1 VNGWF
6 DIKLTR
12 ASVEY
17 TVSVINNRDSRL
29 NSKKISLRS
38 SFPFIR
44 GYAASVR
51 MALCYIRSNNMIQRI
66 LLLVVLVFSSSVYA
80 GEQQVY
86 DIVMVE
92 KSGGDWRA
100 VKYNI
105 SSGESWYIRNG
116 VFIRLLD
123 DEVLPESRYKVVA
136 TKHKGGWG
144 AVKMDIISGNAWK
157 LNGEMFVRVKDTK

>member
-1 VNGWF
+1 
-6 DIKLTR
+6 
-12 ASVEY
+12 
-17 TVSVINNRDSRL
+17 
-29 NSKKISLRS
+29 
-38 SFPFIR
+38 
-44 GYAASVR
+44 
-51 MALCYIRSNNMIQRI
+51 MIQRI
-66 LLLVVLVFSSSVYA
+66 LFLVVLVFSSSVYA

-100 VKYNI
+100 VKYHI

-157 LNGEMFVRVKDTK
+157 LKGEMFVRVKGTK